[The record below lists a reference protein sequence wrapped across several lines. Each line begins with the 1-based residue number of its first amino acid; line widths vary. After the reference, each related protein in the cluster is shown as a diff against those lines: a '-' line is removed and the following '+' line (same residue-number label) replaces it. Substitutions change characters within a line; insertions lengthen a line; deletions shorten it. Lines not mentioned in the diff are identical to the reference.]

1 MFRFKRARTQY
12 LIKRNIA
19 VDTNAHDRT
28 TITRKIG
35 NCQTLNKVKQTM
47 KKNLYQLF
55 AKTQQF
61 IAQCRNTLC

>member
-1 MFRFKRARTQY
+1 MMRARLSSNSLMNDRYMFRFKRARTQY

-28 TITRKIG
+28 TTTRKIG

-47 KKNLYQLF
+47 KKN
-55 AKTQQF
+55 
-61 IAQCRNTLC
+61 